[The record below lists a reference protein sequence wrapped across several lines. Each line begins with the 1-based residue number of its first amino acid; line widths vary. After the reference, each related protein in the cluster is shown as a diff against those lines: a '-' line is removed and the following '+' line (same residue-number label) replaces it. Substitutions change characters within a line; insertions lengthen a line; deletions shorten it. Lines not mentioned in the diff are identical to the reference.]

1 MGSST
6 YPWNVWAD
14 VLAPMSGTETLAAYS
29 NQYYSGQGAV
39 TYRRLGK
46 GSVTYIGVHTKDGR
60 LEREV
65 LREVYKRAG
74 IATADYP
81 KGVYVDWRDGFW
93 VGVNYS
99 SAPVDVPLP
108 KGSEIL
114 LGSQPLRPAGVLIWK

>member
-1 MGSST
+1 MSSAT

-14 VLAPMSGTETLAAYS
+14 VLMPVSGTETLAQYS
-29 NQYYSGQGAV
+29 NQYYSGRAAV

-60 LEREV
+60 LETDV

-74 IATADYP
+74 IATADFP
-81 KGVYVDWRDGFW
+81 QGVYVDWRDGFW

-99 SAPVDVPLP
+99 STPADIPLP
-108 KGSEIL
+108 KGSEKL
-114 LGSQPLRPAGVLIWK
+114 LGSQPLKPAEVLIWK